1 MARPVRRLY
10 ASAAAVLALGLA
22 WAGIA
27 GAGGP
32 DGAPGSD
39 DPRVAQLA
47 EREAKIEAKAARA
60 LMIVERR
67 WDVYRVELRRRNLAA
82 ARAATTPVVR
92 YVTLPPITTSRS
104 S

>member
-32 DGAPGSD
+32 DGA
-39 DPRVAQLA
+39 PRVAQLA

-82 ARAATTPVVR
+82 TRAATTPVVR
-92 YVTLPPITTSRS
+92 YVTLPPVTTSRS